1 MNRLDFL
8 NEKNNDSCC
17 TQCLRGPIGPP
28 GPAGEAGAVN
38 INVKW

>member
-17 TQCLRGPIGPP
+17 TPCLRGPIGPQ
-28 GPAGEAGAVN
+28 GEDHQVR
-38 INVKW
+38 VEC

>member
-17 TQCLRGPIGPP
+17 TPCLRGPIGPP
-28 GPAGEAGAVN
+28 GPPGEAGAVN